1 MLFTVDRN
9 CYLVAYQELLTIKG
23 ETGCVPE
30 KKKKE
35 KLVAYQKKR
44 NWLRTRRRETGCVPE
59 KRKRETGRVPEK
71 EKLVAYQKK
80 RNWLRT
86 RRRETGCVPGKEIL
100 VAYQELANK
109 QLLTSKGYQVDN

>member
-1 MLFTVDRN
+1 MRTR
-9 CYLVAYQELLTIKG
+9 KR

-30 KKKKE
+30 EE

-59 KRKRETGRVPEK
+59 E
-71 EKLVAYQKK
+71 EKLVVYQKK

-86 RRRETGCVPGKEIL
+86 RSRLIMRRDIGCVPRI
-100 VAYQELANK
+100 
-109 QLLTSKGYQVDN
+109 D

>member
-1 MLFTVDRN
+1 MLFGCVPRVVNNKKRN
-9 CYLVAYQELLTIKG
+9 WLRTRRR

-30 KKKKE
+30 KEKG

-59 KRKRETGRVPEK
+59 KEKRETGCVPEE

-86 RRRETGCVPGKEIL
+86 RKKKKKIL
-100 VAYQELANK
+100 VAYQELTNK